1 MPRNPWSPRHPRGI
15 PGRVPFPYAGEICA
29 LLAPLCWSVAML
41 LYRRT
46 TDHLPGASITL
57 FKNVL
62 ALVLLSLTMLVLGIR
77 IPRDRSALDWARVM
91 ASGLLGLAVADTL
104 LFEALRRIGS
114 ARIAIV
120 DTIYAPTLITLSV
133 LFLGDTLTWGFVV
146 GGAAVIAGVAVANW
160 QKPPP
165 GPDTTELAFGT
176 VLGLLAIAG
185 TATGVVLARPV
196 LQASSLVEVTWT
208 RLLAGVVGQ
217 VIWMAARRELGVAV
231 TVFRP
236 QPVWRTL
243 WPAAFIGT
251 YLSLLL
257 WLGGF
262 KWANAP
268 VAAVLNQMATVYMLV
283 LARVVLGEGVTG
295 AQWVGGAL
303 AASGAGFLVLS
314 RL

>member
-1 MPRNPWSPRHPRGI
+1 M
-15 PGRVPFPYAGEICA
+15 PFPYAGEICA

-62 ALVLLSLTMLVLGIR
+62 ALILLSGTMLVMGIGV
-77 IPRDRSALDWARVM
+77 PRDRSALDWGRVLF
-91 ASGLLGLAVADTL
+91 SGLLGLAVADTL

-120 DTIYAPTLITLSV
+120 DTIYAPVLITLSV
-133 LFLGDTLTWGFVV
+133 LFLGDVLTWGFLV

-165 GPDTTELAFGT
+165 GPDATELAFGT

-217 VIWMAARRELGVAV
+217 VIWMAVRQELRVAV

-243 WPAAFIGT
+243 VPAAFIGT
-251 YLSLLL
+251 YVSLIL

-283 LARVVLGEGVTG
+283 LARVVLGEAVTG
-295 AQWVGGAL
+295 AQWVGGGL
-303 AASGAGFLVLS
+303 AMCGAAFLVIS